1 MKSLTNPPQP
11 VISVMSA
18 FVILFEDDLKKEQC
32 EIIYLPNKK
41 SGKSEIDYLN
51 MFKKYLGKDVNK
63 FITMIRTFNPDNV
76 SQSTLTK
83 LNNIIKNEP
92 EFNFPSMLKKSKAAA
107 YFVKWIMSIHDYLM
121 VKSLE
126 ER

>member
-1 MKSLTNPPQP
+1 
-11 VISVMSA
+11 
-18 FVILFEDDLKKEQC
+18 
-32 EIIYLPNKK
+32 
-41 SGKSEIDYLN
+41 

-92 EFNFPSMLKKSKAAA
+92 EFNFPSMLNKSKAAA